1 MQAIN
6 SKVVLG
12 VGTLFAAVGASLCCI
27 VPIGVVLFG
36 VGSAALGMQLMSIR
50 PYLLG
55 LTVVF
60 LGTAFYQVYKPN
72 RQECAPDESCAVP
85 PGQRRQRTI
94 VWVFAFVAI
103 AVAALPYYVNWII
116 LL

>member
-1 MQAIN
+1 MQVSN
-6 SKVVLG
+6 YKVLLG
-12 VGTLFAAVGASLCCI
+12 VGTLLAAVGASLCCI
-27 VPIGVVLFG
+27 VPIAVVLLG
-36 VGSAALGMQLMSIR
+36 VGSAALGAQLMPIR

-72 RQECAPDESCAVP
+72 KQEYAPEQSCRVP
-85 PGQRRQRTI
+85 AGQRRQAII
-94 VWVFAFVAI
+94 VWVFAIVAV

-116 LL
+116 

>member
-1 MQAIN
+1 MQVIN

-12 VGTLFAAVGASLCCI
+12 IGTLVAAVGASLCCI
-27 VPIGVVLFG
+27 VPIAAVLLG
-36 VGSAALGMQLMSIR
+36 VGSAALGMQLMPIR

-85 PGQRRQRTI
+85 AGQRRQLTMVWLFAI
-94 VWVFAFVAI
+94 VAV
-103 AVAALPYYVNWII
+103 AVAALPYYLNWII
-116 LL
+116 

>member
-12 VGTLFAAVGASLCCI
+12 VGTVLAAVGASLCCI
-27 VPIGVVLFG
+27 VPIAVVLLG
-36 VGSAALGMQLMSIR
+36 VGSAALGMQLMPIR

-60 LGTAFYQVYKPN
+60 LGTAFYQVYKTN

-85 PGQRRQRTI
+85 AGQRRQLTMVWLFAI
-94 VWVFAFVAI
+94 VAV
-103 AVAALPYYVNWII
+103 AVAALPYYLNWII
-116 LL
+116 

>member
-12 VGTLFAAVGASLCCI
+12 VGTLVAAVGASLCCI
-27 VPIGVVLFG
+27 APIALVLLG
-36 VGSAALGMQLMSIR
+36 VGSAALGAQLMPIR

-55 LTVVF
+55 LAGVF

-72 RQECAPDESCAVP
+72 EEECAPDESCAVP
-85 PGQRRQRTI
+85 AGQRRQRTI
-94 VWVFAFVAI
+94 VWVFSIVAV

-116 LL
+116 

>member
-1 MQAIN
+1 MHATN

-12 VGTLFAAVGASLCCI
+12 VGTLLAAVGASLCCI
-27 VPIGVVLFG
+27 VPIAVVLLG
-36 VGSAALGMQLMSIR
+36 VGSAALGAQLMPIR

-60 LGTAFYQVYKPN
+60 SGTAFYQVYKPN

-85 PGQRRQRTI
+85 ANPRRQRTI
-94 VWVFAFVAI
+94 VWVVAI
-103 AVAALPYYVNWII
+103 VAVVVAALPYYVNWII
-116 LL
+116 